1 MTAARPAGRPLA
13 LPWVAMALVLGAAL
27 LVGTRADGGPRTER
41 DRVMA
46 IASEVRCPT
55 CRGLSA
61 AESDAKA
68 AQAIRDEIT
77 ERVRAGESDAEIRA
91 FLVSRYTEEIL
102 LKPRAGGV
110 AGLVWALPVAAL
122 VVAVAGLAVAF
133 RRWRRRTAGEPTPDD
148 QALVARAL
156 GEGAP

>member
-1 MTAARPAGRPLA
+1 MTAAGPAARRSLL
-13 LPWVAMALVLGAAL
+13 LPWVLMTVVLAGALAVGARD
-27 LVGTRADGGPRTER
+27 GGGPRSER

-46 IASEVRCPT
+46 VAGEVRCPT

-91 FLVSRYTEEIL
+91 FLVSRYGRDIL
-102 LKPRAGGV
+102 LRPEAGGV
-110 AGLVWALPVAAL
+110 AALVWALPVAGL
-122 VVAVAGLAVAF
+122 VVAVAGLVVVF
-133 RRWRRRTAGEPTPDD
+133 RRWRGRSGGEPSPED
-148 QALVARAL
+148 QDLVARAL
-156 GEGAP
+156 GER